1 MERRT
6 MEYVL
11 TEEPTAETI
20 VYGVALCADG
30 ATLKEAPALTD
41 SRLSAEALVRLLNEL
56 MVEPCHFEDIVEDY
70 LTDFTI

>member
-1 MERRT
+1 M
-6 MEYVL
+6 
-11 TEEPTAETI
+11 
-20 VYGVALCADG
+20 ALCADG

-56 MVEPCHFEDIVEDY
+56 MVEPCHFEDIIEDY

>member
-1 MERRT
+1 

-11 TEEPTAETI
+11 TEEATAETI

-30 ATLKEAPALTD
+30 VTLKETPALTD
-41 SRLSAEALVRLLNEL
+41 CRLSAEALVKLLNEL
-56 MVEPCHFEDIVEDY
+56 AVEPCHFEDIIEDY

>member
-1 MERRT
+1 M
-6 MEYVL
+6 
-11 TEEPTAETI
+11 AEGTL
-20 VYGVALCADG
+20 ALADG

-56 MVEPCHFEDIVEDY
+56 MVEPCHFEDIIEDY